1 MPTPKQQ
8 PCVKRRY
15 SRNAARVNGP
25 LSVHTR
31 RLVHLLGI
39 SGNAAHLLRVL
50 LDHADAKSWDDCFP
64 GKGTLASE
72 ACCSLSTV
80 KKSLA
85 ELSAAGIITVT
96 PRPKDGLRWDS
107 NTYAIQPAAF
117 AGASQ
122 KANAPRAPR
131 ALPARSPRALPRASH
146 DRTLGCHATPNV
158 AKGMQPVME
167 PAIMQPPRERTE
179 ENHNENLRPS
189 TGESTTNP
197 GFAGSDDLAPSRSQ
211 TETPPPLHFRASLR
225 DESLL
230 VKPECTRC
238 GSSRFSQFA
247 PPASAPAYVCPG
259 CKLEE
264 KRAAGKRKRAATFAK
279 AS

>member
-1 MPTPKQQ
+1 MSTKTITALSEEQ
-8 PCVKRRY
+8 VR
-15 SRNAARVNGP
+15 ANGP
-25 LSVHTR
+25 LNVHTR

-50 LDHADAKSWDDCFP
+50 LDHADARSWDNCFP

-85 ELSAAGIITVT
+85 ELSAVGIITVT
-96 PRPKDGLRWDS
+96 QRPKDGLRWDS
-107 NTYAIQPAAF
+107 NTYVIHPAAF
-117 AGASQ
+117 AHASQ
-122 KANAPRAPR
+122 KANVPRASR
-131 ALPARSPRALPRASH
+131 ALPPGSPRDLPRASH
-146 DRTLGCHATPNV
+146 DLPLGRHATPNV
-158 AKGMQPVME
+158 AKGMQPVKQ
-167 PAIMQPPRERTE
+167 PLVMQPSLAP
-179 ENHNENLRPS
+179 ENQTDLSPS
-189 TGESTTNP
+189 TDEPKTNHVID
-197 GFAGSDDLAPSRSQ
+197 GRNDLAPSRSQ

-247 PPASAPAYVCPG
+247 PPASAPTYVCPG
-259 CKLEE
+259 CKLEA
-264 KRAAGKRKRAATFAK
+264 KRAAGKQQRAATFAK